1 MGYKRNK
8 HLFCFLTYEIKFPQ
22 TRKRSGCKQKIS
34 YVHTQLKN
42 GFFTSLFHNVGS
54 KYASHDFEQSK

>member
-8 HLFCFLTYEIKFPQ
+8 HLFSFLTYEIKFPQ
-22 TRKRSGCKQKIS
+22 TGKRSGCQEKIS